1 MDTWA
6 LKAVERSQNSASGAI
21 LKSSTSK
28 ANLFH
33 CILSSPNLS
42 AAEKDYRRIAQEAF
56 VAIVAGGE
64 TTGRV
69 LATGTFHILANRS
82 TVLPR
87 LQQELRTIMPD
98 PSTRPTLKELERLP
112 WLVRTPPPSSSPT
125 VLFSFYFHPIKTS
138 PTFSSVNSEID
149 SYENCRR
156 PLSRNHFGSLH
167 L

>member
-6 LKAVERSQNSASGAI
+6 LKAVERSKDSASGAT
-21 LKSSTSK
+21 LKSSTSR

-33 CILSSPNLS
+33 CILSSSNLS

-69 LATGTFHILANRS
+69 LATGTFHILANRAC
-82 TVLPR
+82 VLPQLR
-87 LQQELRTIMPD
+87 LELRSIMPD

-112 WLVRTPPPSSSPT
+112 WLVRIPPSNPA
-125 VLFSFYFHPIKTS
+125 LPFFFLLYFHPFKTS
-138 PTFSSVNSEID
+138 STFSSVKSKVD

-156 PLSRNHFGSLH
+156 LLLRNRFGSLH